1 MNNKNFMKNLFIFM
15 LLLAPVANANAA
27 VTLASMAANFSASG
41 LVLIQLVQYSAYLIG
56 LFLVIGSIFKFV
68 KLGEDHHMTPKVP
81 LMMFFT
87 GIGIFALTG
96 TISIVS
102 ETMAMGSGPGD
113 ILAPTVSSLGA
124 TTGAAIQGIL
134 IFIRLVGYIAFI
146 RGWLL
151 LNESAQGKEG
161 VISRGLTHIGGGV
174 AAINLTIFAHI
185 LVNTFAPGMT
195 LPF

>member
-1 MNNKNFMKNLFIFM
+1 MNNKKNIKILFILT
-15 LLLAPVANANAA
+15 LLLASITNANAA
-27 VTLASMAANFSASG
+27 VTLSSMAANFSASG
-41 LVLIQLVQYSAYLIG
+41 LVLIKLVQYSAYLIG

-68 KLGEDHHMTPKVP
+68 KLGEDHHLTPKVP

-102 ETMAMGSGPGD
+102 QTMAMGSGPGD
-113 ILAPTVSSLGA
+113 ILAPTTSGLNA
-124 TTGAAIQGIL
+124 TTGAAIQGVL

-151 LNESAQGKEG
+151 LNESAHGKEG
-161 VISRGLTHIGGGV
+161 VISRGLTHIGGGI

-185 LVNTFAPGMT
+185 LVNTFAPGMS